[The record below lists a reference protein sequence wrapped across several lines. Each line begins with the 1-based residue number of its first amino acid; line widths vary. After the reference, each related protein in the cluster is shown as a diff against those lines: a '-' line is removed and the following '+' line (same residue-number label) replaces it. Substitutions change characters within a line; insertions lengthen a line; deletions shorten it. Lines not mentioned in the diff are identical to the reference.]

1 MNSHVNQDPLSRAA
15 PVKIRTL
22 IVDDQLMARE
32 VLRRMLVRE
41 PDIEIIGMPGTGSEA
56 VEAIRNL
63 APDLVFLDVRMP
75 DLDGFGVLAQLAS
88 EPMPLIIFVTANDDF
103 ALRAFEVHALDY
115 LVKPCSLER
124 LQQALRRA
132 RAQLRRN
139 QTGEVQRRLTALLH
153 DLKSEP
159 KLADRLAIK
168 SEGRII
174 FLGLSEIDWV
184 EAADNYVKVHVGKQ
198 AHMLRQTM
206 AVLETKLPPD
216 RFLRISRST
225 IVNTE
230 QIKELQPMFHG
241 DYVVVLRNG
250 VRLTLTRGYRDA
262 LKGLGLT

>member
-1 MNSHVNQDPLSRAA
+1 MF
-15 PVKIRTL
+15 
-22 IVDDQLMARE
+22 E
-32 VLRRMLVRE
+32 
-41 PDIEIIGMPGTGSEA
+41 G
-56 VEAIRNL
+56 
-63 APDLVFLDVRMP
+63 
-75 DLDGFGVLAQLAS
+75 AS

-103 ALRAFEVHALDY
+103 ALRAFDVHALDY
-115 LVKPCSLER
+115 LVKPCTLER

-132 RAQLRRN
+132 RVQLRRN

-153 DLKSEP
+153 DLKSQP
-159 KLADRLAIK
+159 KLADRLPVK

-198 AHMLRQTM
+198 THMLRQTM
-206 AVLETKLPPD
+206 AVLETKLPGD

-225 IVNTE
+225 IVNME

-250 VRLTLTRGYRDA
+250 ERLPLTRNYRDE
-262 LKGLGLT
+262 LKRLGLT